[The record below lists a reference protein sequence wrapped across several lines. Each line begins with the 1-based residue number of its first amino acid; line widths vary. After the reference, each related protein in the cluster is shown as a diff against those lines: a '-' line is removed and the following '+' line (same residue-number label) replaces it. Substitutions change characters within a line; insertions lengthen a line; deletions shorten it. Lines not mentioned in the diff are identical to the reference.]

1 MPDTTPPD
9 STESPVDPLDRALPA
24 MTRLLAVMRRLRDP
38 NGGCPW
44 DLEQTFATIAPHTIE
59 EAYEVADAI
68 ERADMAHLKE
78 ELGDLLFQV
87 VFYGQMADEA
97 GDFDFD
103 GVALALTEKMIARH
117 PHVFGGDAVES
128 ATAMVDRWEQQKA
141 TERRRKASDAGQR
154 DGVLDG
160 VIAGLPA
167 LTRAIKLQ
175 KRAARVG
182 FDWPDLPPVLDKLA
196 EEIDELR
203 AEIAGETPPERV
215 ADELGDVL
223 FAVANLARHLDVD
236 PEQALRGTNRKF
248 EERFRWMEARLA
260 EADRTPADTSLE
272 ELEDLWQASKGPRP
286 PSGSQGKPSDG

>member
-9 STESPVDPLDRALPA
+9 ADPLDRTLPP
-24 MTRLLAVMRRLRDP
+24 MVRLLAVMRRLRDP
-38 NGGCPW
+38 EGGCPW

-68 ERADMAHLKE
+68 ERADMPHLKE

-97 GDFDFD
+97 GDFAFADI
-103 GVALALTEKMIARH
+103 ALALTEKMIARH

-128 ATAMVDRWEQQKA
+128 AAAMVDRWEQQKA
-141 TERRRKASDAGQR
+141 AERRYKAAHAGQQ
-154 DGVLDG
+154 DGTLDG

-196 EEIDELR
+196 EEIGELR
-203 AEIAGETPPERV
+203 AEIAGGAPRMRI

-223 FAVANLARHLDVD
+223 FAVANVARHFDID
-236 PEQALRGTNRKF
+236 PEQALRGSNRKF
-248 EERFRWMEARLA
+248 EDRFRWMEARLA
-260 EADRTPADTSLE
+260 EAGQGPTDANLE
-272 ELEDLWQASKGPRP
+272 ELESLWQASKPHVAAGRSPE
-286 PSGSQGKPSDG
+286 G